1 MVGFAQ
7 KQYQLEERPT
17 PFSLTIAV
25 LSPPQSLV
33 NNVGL
38 TVTAVDGT
46 AISECGV
53 KATSNLHL
61 LVSFVDGQDYLVQ
74 TGVASRTVT
83 PQSRETTYSVTLV
96 NDGIVLEEGE
106 TFDLQLHQ
114 TSGQPVTVFQD
125 TTVTII
131 DQDGTCISAQTDG

>member
-7 KQYQLEERPT
+7 EQYQLEERPT

-33 NNVGL
+33 NNIGL

-74 TGVASRTVT
+74 TGVASRTCSLITVDD
-83 PQSRETTYSVTLV
+83 SHACTTY
-96 NDGIVLEEGE
+96 N
-106 TFDLQLHQ
+106 
-114 TSGQPVTVFQD
+114 
-125 TTVTII
+125 
-131 DQDGTCISAQTDG
+131 